1 MISEGLHVNDLDGV
15 LLPVMSIDEYHGK
28 IDDSSIV
35 VSFFLTDP
43 NAADDLS
50 SFVESGPYSILDAD
64 VSKSINDDGYYQVF
78 IEMERIS
85 HFYYDLHDIT
95 KDIDSLI
102 DGQEWS
108 FMSPETK
115 GEAIPFNKPNVK
127 KFVNYK
133 PSEETKTKSEET
145 MDEAVMEFL
154 SDTDAQNVKLDN
166 GNIVIEG
173 KYSSVASKFV
183 TLSDMKLLCHILD
196 LNHKPINESAEYQSK
211 VKSLS
216 NILGSNVIVES
227 AGKFIIVSSSSNPSR
242 VLLLK

>member
-1 MISEGLHVNDLDGV
+1 
-15 LLPVMSIDEYHGK
+15 
-28 IDDSSIV
+28 
-35 VSFFLTDP
+35 
-43 NAADDLS
+43 
-50 SFVESGPYSILDAD
+50 
-64 VSKSINDDGYYQVF
+64 
-78 IEMERIS
+78 
-85 HFYYDLHDIT
+85 
-95 KDIDSLI
+95 
-102 DGQEWS
+102 
-108 FMSPETK
+108 
-115 GEAIPFNKPNVK
+115 IPFNKQNIK

-133 PSEETKTKSEET
+133 PSEETKSKSEET

-154 SDTDAQNVKLDN
+154 SDTDAQTVKLDN

-196 LNHKPINESAEYQSK
+196 LNHKPINESAEYQTK

-216 NILGSNVIVES
+216 NILGANVIVES